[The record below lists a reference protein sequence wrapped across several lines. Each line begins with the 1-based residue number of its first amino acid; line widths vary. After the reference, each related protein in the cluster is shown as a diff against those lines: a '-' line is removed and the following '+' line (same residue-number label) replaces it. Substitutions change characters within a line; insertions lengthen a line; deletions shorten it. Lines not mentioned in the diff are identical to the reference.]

1 MLQSTF
7 FQSVSQK
14 PSFLETDH
22 FFQSKDI
29 PGISQYKY
37 YKSIPLRMVKST
49 TGTAPPTKP
58 PGSGPGGVVAPP
70 RAPRPGSGRPPLGR
84 GVARASDAESGVGW
98 AWAWNCWV
106 RERSEDNLWKEPKAE
121 KKKENVEPV
130 WGESGENVWTC
141 EMFSML
147 SKRSTM
153 HNDCY
158 IVISCIFLCWTFC
171 KLQWGELMSW
181 YLDFASEQKEWP
193 TDGKLLTATMP
204 TLYAEKS
211 ERHIPEIYVW

>member
-1 MLQSTF
+1 VLQSTF

-70 RAPRPGSGRPPLGR
+70 RAPRPGSGRPPLDTAPATRRAVSVGLEPGIAGSGNDPKTTCGKSR
-84 GVARASDAESGVGW
+84 KLKKKKRKMWSQFGVNLGKMYEHVKCSL
-98 AWAWNCWV
+98 CWV
-106 RERSEDNLWKEPKAE
+106 SEVLCIMIATLLFHVFSYVGHFVSCNEENLWVDTQTSQVSWK
-121 KKKENVEPV
+121 
-130 WGESGENVWTC
+130 SGP
-141 EMFSML
+141 
-147 SKRSTM
+147 
-153 HNDCY
+153 
-158 IVISCIFLCWTFC
+158 
-171 KLQWGELMSW
+171 LM
-181 YLDFASEQKEWP
+181 AS
-193 TDGKLLTATMP
+193 
-204 TLYAEKS
+204 Y
-211 ERHIPEIYVW
+211 

>member
-121 KKKENVEPV
+121 KKKRKMWSQFGVNLGKMYEHVKC
-130 WGESGENVWTC
+130 S
-141 EMFSML
+141 
-147 SKRSTM
+147 
-153 HNDCY
+153 
-158 IVISCIFLCWTFC
+158 LCWVSEVLCIMIATLLFHVFSYVGHFVSC
-171 KLQWGELMSW
+171 NEENLWVDTQTSQVSRKSGPLM
-181 YLDFASEQKEWP
+181 AS
-193 TDGKLLTATMP
+193 
-204 TLYAEKS
+204 Y
-211 ERHIPEIYVW
+211 